1 MKYHVAAYFFYNYSL
16 IRSHGLVARKS
27 KVEMRLQVSSLL
39 PQKLLKLG
47 FKNFSVSPLS
57 ALLLRGQ
64 RPHNHGTIPSVPYH
78 GTYSTKRLIAYFY
91 PICIDTQLSPR
102 IV

>member
-1 MKYHVAAYFFYNYSL
+1 
-16 IRSHGLVARKS
+16 
-27 KVEMRLQVSSLL
+27 MRLQVSSLL

-64 RPHNHGTIPSVPYH
+64 RPHNKVPFA
-78 GTYSTKRLIAYFY
+78 TKRLSA
-91 PICIDTQLSPR
+91 TQLGTRCELGLELKILFNSPLPLVPSA
-102 IV
+102 IEKMLLH